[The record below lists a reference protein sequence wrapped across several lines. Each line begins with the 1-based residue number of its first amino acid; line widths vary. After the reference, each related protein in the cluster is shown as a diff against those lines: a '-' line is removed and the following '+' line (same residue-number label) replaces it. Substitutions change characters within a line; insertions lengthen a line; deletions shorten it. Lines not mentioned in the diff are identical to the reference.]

1 MNELPRVVIVM
12 ARCNK
17 SRNNFGIRFEEK
29 KRGQWV
35 ADWSFAIK
43 ETSAKK
49 EGYDKGVISGSFVF
63 ENDYPG
69 CSYCHARPVF
79 KCSCGKVSCW
89 NGEQLRV
96 TCPWCLSQGE
106 LSDGVESLGTETDR

>member
-1 MNELPRVVIVM
+1 MNELPRVVVVM

-17 SRNNFGIRFEEK
+17 SKNNFGIRFEEK
-29 KRGQWV
+29 VRGQWF

-49 EGYDKGVISGSFVF
+49 EGYDKGKISGNFVF

-69 CSYCHARPVF
+69 CSYCHARAIF
-79 KCSCGKVSCW
+79 
-89 NGEQLRV
+89 
-96 TCPWCLSQGE
+96 
-106 LSDGVESLGTETDR
+106 